1 MTADHPMRLGPTRDS
16 VLERATSMVEQA
28 WRSFDDARETEPEMD
43 ASLHA
48 LLAEPL
54 PQHGSDPLDALDE
67 LELVLD
73 HSIAQARPRYLAF
86 VGSSGLEIG
95 AVADFLAHSYDV
107 NLAVDA
113 RAASR
118 LEDQTAEWL
127 AEFLGYPAAGGW
139 FTSGGTISNLSA
151 LAAARERALPGA
163 RRHGMGGA
171 RSALY
176 CSAEAHYSVS
186 RAAELLGLGSDAVRD
201 IPVDRFTRQMRTDL
215 LREAIEHDVAD
226 GVVPV
231 AVVATAGT
239 TLTGAV
245 DPLDEVADVCAALGV
260 WMHVDGAYG
269 LPAAATSRRPLFAG
283 LERADSVCVDAH
295 KWLFVP
301 KACSALLVRDP
312 SALASVFSHDEAY
325 MPHEDTTPNA
335 VDMTLEYSRPLRAL
349 KLWLAFRVHGADE
362 FRAALERNLDQAR
375 LCHDSASRSDDFEV
389 MPLRPALSVVPVRHR
404 LPDCPDVDAHNATL
418 SAALQKDGRV
428 YVSPATIDG
437 QQWLRPCFT
446 NVRTRLSDVEIFL
459 DVAREVGEA
468 LCPQH
473 AGQQT

>member
-1 MTADHPMRLGPTRDS
+1 MTADDPMRLGAAREP
-16 VLERATSMVEQA
+16 VLDQAAAMVKDA
-28 WRSFDDARETEPEMD
+28 WRSFDAARESEPEMGERVTG
-43 ASLHA
+43 
-48 LLAEPL
+48 LLLSDL
-54 PQHGSDPLDALDE
+54 PETGIDPLVALDE
-67 LELVLD
+67 VGTVLD
-73 HSIAQARPRYLAF
+73 HSLAQARPRYLAY

-95 AVADFLAHSYDV
+95 AVADLLAHSYDV

-113 RAASR
+113 RAATR
-118 LEDQTAEWL
+118 LEDQTAGWL
-127 AEFLGYPAAGGW
+127 AEFLGYPARAGW

-163 RRHGMGGA
+163 RRHGMSGV

-186 RAAELLGLGSDAVRD
+186 RAAELLGLGADAVRD
-201 IPVDRFTRQMRTDL
+201 IPVDDHTRQMRTPL
-215 LREAIEHDVAD
+215 LREAIEDDVAT

-245 DPLDEVADVCAALGV
+245 DPLDEVADICADLGV

-301 KACSALLVRDP
+301 KACSALLVRDR
-312 SALASVFSHDEAY
+312 SALASAFSHEEDY
-325 MPHEDTTPNA
+325 MPHEDAAPNP
-335 VDMTLEYSRPLRAL
+335 VDMTLEYSRPLRAI
-349 KLWLAFRVHGADE
+349 KLWLAFRVHGAAE
-362 FRAALERNLDQAR
+362 FRAALERNLEQAR
-375 LCHDSASRSDDFEV
+375 LCHDLAAASDEFSV
-389 MPLRPALSVVPVRHR
+389 MPLRPALSVVPVRHL
-404 LPDCPDVDAHNATL
+404 LPGCPDLDAHNAAL
-418 SAALQKDGRV
+418 AEALQRDGRV
-428 YVSPATIDG
+428 FVSPASIDG

-446 NVRTRLSDVEIFL
+446 NVRTRTSDVEAFL
-459 DVAREVGEA
+459 DVAREVGA
-468 LCPQH
+468 RICPGH
-473 AGQQT
+473 GG